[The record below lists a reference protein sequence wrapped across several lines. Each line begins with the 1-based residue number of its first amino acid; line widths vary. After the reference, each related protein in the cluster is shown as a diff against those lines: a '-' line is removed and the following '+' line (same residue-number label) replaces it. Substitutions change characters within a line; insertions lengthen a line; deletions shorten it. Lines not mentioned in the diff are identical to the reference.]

1 MSNRKPEPFAVKI
14 MLSLEAHS
22 RAKELLY
29 LQSNARKA
37 KEVYLNYLAVYA
49 TDRYLRRQGFETNL
63 DVGDRSDP
71 VKQTLMNVADLDVK
85 NCGKIECLP
94 VMPDADIVRI
104 PPEVWEER
112 IGYVAVRLD
121 ESLREATLLGFVQK
135 ADREELPVE
144 ELQSLEDLS
153 GYLNE
158 NRKFSRVAPGIV
170 NAGIVN
176 LSQWLVGTFEPAW
189 QAVESIWQEAIRQ
202 APKNNLAFR
211 FRRKTNFDRSF
222 DSALVRRGKAI
233 ELGAGSIVLVLGLNL
248 DSVNVQS
255 NFQDRLEELDN
266 GQEDFE
272 IDIILEVHPGAG
284 QKTLPR
290 NLEILLLDEKGEVAM
305 ETKAKQDYRDIKL
318 EFSAYLGDRFSVR
331 LTLDS
336 HSVTEEFFI

>member
-1 MSNRKPEPFAVKI
+1 MTNRKPEPFAVKI

-22 RAKELLY
+22 RAKELLS
-29 LQSNARKA
+29 LQYNARKA

-85 NCGKIECLP
+85 DCGKLECLP

-135 ADREELPVE
+135 ADREELPLE

-158 NRKFSRVAPGIV
+158 NRNRRVEVA
-170 NAGIVN
+170 ASIVN
-176 LSQWLVGTFEPAW
+176 LSQWLVGTFEPTW
-189 QAVESIWQEAIRQ
+189 QAVESIWQEAVRQ

-211 FRRKTNFDRSF
+211 FRRKTNFDTSF
-222 DSALVRRGKAI
+222 ESGLVRRGKAI
-233 ELGAGSIVLVLGLNL
+233 ELGAVSIIIILGLNL

-255 NFQDRLEELDN
+255 SFQDGLEELEN

-284 QKTLPR
+284 QKNLPR
-290 NLEILLLDEKGEVAM
+290 NLEIFLLDEEGEVAM
-305 ETKAKQDYRDIKL
+305 ETKAKQDYRDIQL
-318 EFSAYLGDRFSVR
+318 EFSAYSGDRFSVR